1 MPSPDNTPPEVEHQH
16 HNYVGNSIPWY
27 VRAIWIGF
35 WIFGLVAGMLL
46 IGLVRTPSERER
58 Q

>member
-1 MPSPDNTPPEVEHQH
+1 MISC
-16 HNYVGNSIPWY
+16 SIGT
-27 VRAIWIGF
+27 WIGF